1 MHDAHN
7 VVTTT
12 IPFCPCSNL
21 ETIGQRLWRDHQRM
35 VARHGQ
41 RIIQPGK
48 DTPAGMA
55 DRGCFAVNGLPGA
68 DDARAERL
76 RHRLMP
82 EAHAKY
88 R

>member
-1 MHDAHN
+1 MPLLAQNAFRMELNAMQRQGFVHDAHN

-55 DRGCFAVNGLPGA
+55 DGDVLP
-68 DDARAERL
+68 
-76 RHRLMP
+76 
-82 EAHAKY
+82 
-88 R
+88 